1 MLFQDFDPCYT
12 KQASNFMEI
21 SFQVRYDS
29 FTNKTDQDF
38 NFLVCVAL
46 NQAACTSSNKILN
59 VLYFDSFKQPGDK
72 SYIYCP
78 T

>member
-38 NFLVCVAL
+38 DFLVFVTL
-46 NQAACTSSNKILN
+46 NQATCTLPADLFGKMA
-59 VLYFDSFKQPGDK
+59 PGEVGV
-72 SYIYCP
+72 
-78 T
+78 